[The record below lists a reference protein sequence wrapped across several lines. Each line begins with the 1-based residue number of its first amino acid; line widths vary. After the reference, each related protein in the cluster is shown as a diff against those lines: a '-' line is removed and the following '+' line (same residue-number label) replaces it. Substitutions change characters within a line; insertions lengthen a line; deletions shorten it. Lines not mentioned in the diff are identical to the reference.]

1 MRSTSSRRSSEPVTT
16 PAGKKT
22 TAPPSST
29 GASSKMSSARR
40 TQQRYSP
47 QPSQTSGNSHTHRGV
62 SGSIEKSR
70 SAFSPIHGSTQ
81 AASSN
86 TKPTSSPS
94 LAKKLFAESE
104 NTDSTTHV
112 EMPDTVPALKSLFAK
127 AASFSYSSSQAP
139 PPPANTSGAGKLVLT
154 KAVSLAEIEKQM
166 SMEAPSPTTKSNQV
180 FSMSAGSVAC
190 DSDSHSSV
198 SSPSSFSSS
207 SSSSADQHSSLIQPS
222 MFLSSSAS
230 TLSSS
235 LPTSNSTTAV
245 SSNIHMTVQPP
256 TPVGPLPSSSHDTR
270 VPAATTI
277 TQMFSSIPP
286 LVHSPGMRA
295 APLSSSKHPVA
306 RPSPITRQRQTVS
319 GSSVEHTDLP
329 NLSTNLSP
337 VLSRRVLDSV
347 DEETRS
353 RNELNGHQAPQ
364 FVSKR
369 DRGRGRGGEG
379 GRGRE

>member
-1 MRSTSSRRSSEPVTT
+1 
-16 PAGKKT
+16 
-22 TAPPSST
+22 
-29 GASSKMSSARR
+29 MSSARR

-139 PPPANTSGAGKLVLT
+139 PPPATTSGAGKLVLT

-166 SMEAPSPTTKSNQV
+166 SMEAPSPTTKSQQV
-180 FSMSAGSVAC
+180 FSMSAGSVVAC
-190 DSDSHSSV
+190 DSDSSV

-207 SSSSADQHSSLIQPS
+207 SSADQHSSLLQPS

-230 TLSSS
+230 TLPSS
-235 LPTSNSTTAV
+235 LPTSNSMTAV

-277 TQMFSSIPP
+277 TQMFPSIPP

-319 GSSVEHTDLP
+319 GSSVEQTDLP

-369 DRGRGRGGEG
+369 DRGRGRE
-379 GRGRE
+379 GRGREGERVRVAPSYVYLCTGASTSHSNCCY

>member
-81 AASSN
+81 ATSSN

-112 EMPDTVPALKSLFAK
+112 EMPDAVPALKSLFAK
-127 AASFSYSSSQAP
+127 AASFSYSSSQP
-139 PPPANTSGAGKLVLT
+139 PPPSATTSGAGKLVLT

-166 SMEAPSPTTKSNQV
+166 SMEAPSPTTKSQQV
-180 FSMSAGSVAC
+180 FSMSAGSIVAC

-198 SSPSSFSSS
+198 SSPSSFS

-230 TLSSS
+230 TLPSS

-277 TQMFSSIPP
+277 TQMFPSIPP

-306 RPSPITRQRQTVS
+306 RPSPITRQRQTVA
-319 GSSVEHTDLP
+319 GSSVEQTDLP

-353 RNELNGHQAPQ
+353 RNELNGHQSPQ

-369 DRGRGRGGEG
+369 DRGEG
-379 GRGRE
+379 GREGERV